1 MFKKKKSTGPN
12 PMSTPWTF
20 SVPRTVPPVKP

>member
-1 MFKKKKSTGPN
+1 MLKKKKSIGPN

-20 SVPRTVPPVKP
+20 AVPRTVPPVKP